1 VSSPHLP
8 ADLPRPPRPVA
19 VLPLD
24 IDLGHCEGH
33 RLLLRSL
40 EVWDG
45 WADLRFARTDEGA
58 RRPLPRRVPPAGAW
72 SVTADGVP
80 LEVLDAV
87 GRGDR
92 EFSNGEVRLRPA
104 PAPGARLRVEAALLP
119 GTEPLSGEFTLPS
132 A

>member
-1 VSSPHLP
+1 MSSPHLP
-8 ADLPRPPRPVA
+8 PDVPRPPRPVA
-19 VLPLD
+19 VIPLD
-24 IDLGHCEGH
+24 ADLGTVAGH

-45 WADLRFARTDEGA
+45 WADLRFARIDEGA
-58 RRPLPRRVPPAGAW
+58 TRPLPRRVPPTSAW
-72 SVTADGVP
+72 TVHADDTA

-104 PAPGARLRVEAALLP
+104 PRPGAHLRVEV
-119 GTEPLSGEFTLPS
+119 EVLSGQTSLRGEVDLP
-132 A
+132 AG

>member
-1 VSSPHLP
+1 MPAPHLP
-8 ADLPRPPRPVA
+8 PELPRPVRPVT
-19 VLPLD
+19 VVPLD
-24 IDLGHCEGH
+24 LDLGAVAGH

-45 WADLRFARTDEGA
+45 WADLRFARIDEGA
-58 RRPLPRRVPPAGAW
+58 PRPLPRRVPP
-72 SVTADGVP
+72 VTAWRVRADGRP

-92 EFSNGEVRLRPA
+92 EFSNGEVRLHPA
-104 PAPGARLRVEAALLP
+104 PAPGARLEVEVELVPDA
-119 GTEPLSGEFTLPS
+119 EPLSGATVLPT